1 MKKAAFSAGTKKIL
15 SELGIDYED
24 DGGYSPK
31 GKAKKYKKAKK
42 TAAEKLQEGW
52 EDFEPWRKG
61 LSYDSA

>member
-1 MKKAAFSAGTKKIL
+1 L
-15 SELGIDYED
+15 SEAQKRFLRDIGVSEKYLGD

-31 GKAKKYKKAKK
+31 GKAKTYKKAKK